1 MALGIG
7 FLFGTQF
14 LAVEF
19 MRLCEDDTHSCN
31 GKILTSF
38 IVHVHSTCLLM
49 FMYITT
55 SSIFTN
61 LSFPII
67 FPFISELDYIFGHF
81 TGIFLVSTF
90 WFAVYSLYMRNRPKI
105 YPKVILPALAS
116 GIIWGIAMSE
126 LSCDYHVT
134 F

>member
-1 MALGIG
+1 MALAIG

-55 SSIFTN
+55 SSIFT
-61 LSFPII
+61 FMFFAI
-67 FPFISELDYIFGHF
+67 FFLLFQSLI
-81 TGIFLVSTF
+81 TFLVTSL
-90 WFAVYSLYMRNRPKI
+90 VYS
-105 YPKVILPALAS
+105 
-116 GIIWGIAMSE
+116 
-126 LSCDYHVT
+126 
-134 F
+134 